1 MFERPPS
8 TIGKEFKLLN
18 LIFLSLCLKLWFIDL
33 LVVKSI
39 SQIPWANF
47 RQSRMPVHVSWPVLN
62 RETLLN
68 KSVTIYVGILSIAIS
83 SRIAV
88 APYQVSSSYY
98 WPITSFTK
106 NVCLQIYTGS
116 SLGTIC
122 EVPRSCLKTFGDRSF
137 VSAIPNLWNQLP
149 LSVCLNNSL
158 SSFKNG
164 LKRYYFKQYY
174 MCWSL
179 SSS

>member
-106 NVCLQIYTGS
+106 NLIIFALIMCVYRFTRGLRLAQSVRCPDHVSKHLEIGRLLVPYQICG
-116 SLGTIC
+116 I
-122 EVPRSCLKTFGDRSF
+122 SCRYLF
-137 VSAIPNLWNQLP
+137 V
-149 LSVCLNNSL
+149 
-158 SSFKNG
+158 
-164 LKRYYFKQYY
+164 
-174 MCWSL
+174 
-179 SSS
+179 